1 LFNIQIII
9 LIKQILQNN
18 YINNNDMSALN
29 YGWLNIVMKNINN
42 TNINCER
49 DCDELFRDEL

>member
-1 LFNIQIII
+1 M
-9 LIKQILQNN
+9 
-18 YINNNDMSALN
+18 NNNDMSALN

-49 DCDELFRDEL
+49 DSDELFRDEL